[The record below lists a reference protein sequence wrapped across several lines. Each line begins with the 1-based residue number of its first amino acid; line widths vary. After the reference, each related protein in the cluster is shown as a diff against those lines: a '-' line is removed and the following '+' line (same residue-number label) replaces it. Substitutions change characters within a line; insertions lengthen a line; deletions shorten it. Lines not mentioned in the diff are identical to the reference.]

1 MEVWVMSGTVRG
13 GPRVIIA
20 VAYTRA
26 GLTDVKHVAQEIWVE
41 KHTIVDK
48 FPYEDMAWSVQT
60 PK

>member
-1 MEVWVMSGTVRG
+1 MSGTVRG

-26 GLTDVKHVAQEIWVE
+26 GLADVKHVAQEIWVE